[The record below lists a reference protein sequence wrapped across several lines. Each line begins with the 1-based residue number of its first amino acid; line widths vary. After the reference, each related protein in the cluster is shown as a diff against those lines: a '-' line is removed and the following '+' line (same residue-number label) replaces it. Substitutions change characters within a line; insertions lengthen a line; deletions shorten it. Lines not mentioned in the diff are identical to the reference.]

1 MNDSIQFIW
10 VLKYS
15 FHLSRFPLFWQ
26 WNSDK
31 LKKIQTALSSEI
43 FFAMYRPEIGPG
55 SIAWLAKFLPLNQR
69 CLIFTILIVWTKFCS
84 SIQFFHP
91 KLWTKSWKL
100 CFSLIEVLSSAEYF
114 DFPLF
119 WQWNSKKW
127 KHLSLRFSGKI
138 FCFVALHRPGI
149 ETGSIA
155 WEATILPLNHRCLIY
170 TILIVW
176 TNFCS
181 SIHFFLRNF
190 EQNHEKFVSF

>member
-1 MNDSIQFIW
+1 M
-10 VLKYS
+10 
-15 FHLSRFPLFWQ
+15 SRFPLFWQ

-43 FFAMYRPEIGPG
+43 FSAMYRPEIGPG
-55 SIAWLAKFLPLNQR
+55 SIAWLAKILPLNQR

-84 SIQFFHP
+84 SIQFFHQ

-170 TILIVW
+170 TGIIVCAFLEKFFCFSALHRPG